1 VGPVLIANH
10 GMGMPSTSI
19 LLHEVTKLLAHAGAP
34 RSEKDAKLPRSWA
47 NFRLV

>member
-34 RSEKDAKLPRSWA
+34 RATTPAAAA
-47 NFRLV
+47 NLS